1 MPIEYNIDS
10 QCNTVFLRAWGH
22 ISSQEVQEHYRR
34 LREDPEF
41 QPDHNGLLDLTGV
54 TSTDYHFRQMK
65 KTLPDEPWGI
75 QSRRAVIVSNPLIF
89 GLTRTF
95 ILLSQSMHGN
105 ISIFRDKNKAASY
118 LNLET
123 PDKPN
128 IKKQLS

>member
-1 MPIEYNIDS
+1 
-10 QCNTVFLRAWGH
+10 
-22 ISSQEVQEHYRR
+22 
-34 LREDPEF
+34 
-41 QPDHNGLLDLTGV
+41 
-54 TSTDYHFRQMK
+54 MK

-89 GLTRTF
+89 GLSRTF